1 MKRQSLRKPHALV
14 TGDKIRLVAPASPF
28 AREKLIAGMEV
39 IAALGFAPVVDR
51 REFVRS
57 GFLAGDDRSRA
68 EKLTAALAER
78 ETRAVWCI
86 RGGYGITR
94 LLPLLDLATLKSHP
108 KLLIGFSDVTA
119 ILNSLSASDGFVT
132 IHGPVVTQ
140 LPDLPL
146 SARRWLRNLISNPVL
161 KGHVPIGR
169 LQTVVPGTAEGRLL
183 GGNLSLLS
191 SLCGTPYM
199 PDFSGSILLIED
211 TGEEAYRLDRM
222 FVQLLQSGALRNV
235 RGVVLGS
242 LNKCRPTGRGRYSAR
257 AVLARAAAAL
267 GVPLVAGGR
276 FGHAD
281 RHIALPL
288 GVRVR
293 LDASAGTLTLLE
305 PAVQ

>member
-1 MKRQSLRKPHALV
+1 MERHSLRKPKAL
-14 TGDKIRLVAPASPF
+14 TSGDRIRLVAPASPF
-28 AREKLIAGMEV
+28 AREKLVAGMEV
-39 IAALGFAPVVDR
+39 IARLGFVPVVDQ
-51 REFVRS
+51 REFIRR

-68 EKLTAALAER
+68 ERFSAALAEQ
-78 ETRAVWCI
+78 ETRAVWSI

-94 LLPLLDLATLKSHP
+94 LLPLLDIAQLKSHP

-119 ILNSLSASDGFVT
+119 ILNSLSAPDGFVT

-140 LPDLPL
+140 LPNLPL
-146 SARRWLRNLISNPVL
+146 SARRWLHALISDPALDGRAPV
-161 KGHVPIGR
+161 GR
-169 LQTVVPGTAEGRLL
+169 LQVLVPGTAEGKLL

-191 SLCGTPYM
+191 SLCGTPFA
-199 PDFSGSILLIED
+199 PDFSDSILLLED
-211 TGEEAYRLDRM
+211 TGEDAYRLDRM
-222 FVQLLQSGALRNV
+222 FVQLLQSGAFRNV
-235 RGVVLGS
+235 RGIVLGS
-242 LNKCRPTGRGRYSAR
+242 LHQCRPAGGSRYSAR

-281 RHIALPL
+281 FHVALPL

-305 PAVQ
+305 PAVV